1 MGAVHDF
8 FETPG
13 MALASEMAQYK
24 VIPPEGEQTMNASM
38 EQLAQQLEAS
48 GEYRVLRKLT
58 FQETYAPG
66 ERVRVRRGLVL
77 DVETTGL
84 NAQQDVIIELAMI
97 PFDYA
102 PQSGTVVKVYPPICY
117 LQDPGRPIPPE
128 ITTLTGI
135 SDVMVQGQQ
144 IDEALV
150 IGEFA
155 AAALIIAHNA
165 RFDRPFIERRF
176 PSIAG
181 KAWACSLQEIPW
193 RAEGFSATA
202 LEFLLFKRCGL
213 FFGSHRAEADCLAL
227 LHLLATPFA
236 DGRMPLALLLAAA
249 REVESQIWAIG
260 APFEA
265 KDQLKARGYRWSTG
279 DQGRPKAW
287 YCTIPAAQE
296 ADELAWLQAHV
307 YGGQP
312 GQWQIKKRDATTRYV
327 ANADG

>member
-1 MGAVHDF
+1 
-8 FETPG
+8 
-13 MALASEMAQYK
+13 
-24 VIPPEGEQTMNASM
+24 MNASM
-38 EQLAQQLEAS
+38 ERLVEQLEAS

-58 FQETYAPG
+58 FQERYAPH
-66 ERVRVRRGLVL
+66 EHVRVRRGLVL

-84 NAQQDVIIELAMI
+84 DSRQDVVIELAMI
-97 PFDYA
+97 PFDYS
-102 PQSGTVVKVYPPICY
+102 PRSGAVLKVYPPICY

-128 ITTLTGI
+128 ITALTGI
-135 SDVMVQGQQ
+135 SDAMVKGQQ

-150 IGEFA
+150 VAELE

-165 RFDRPFIERRF
+165 SFDRPFIERRF
-176 PSIAG
+176 PAVTG
-181 KAWACSLQEIPW
+181 KAWACSLREIPW
-193 RAEGFSATA
+193 KLEGFSATA

-236 DGRMPLALLLAAA
+236 DGRLPMALLLEAA
-249 REVESQIWAIG
+249 RAVDAQIWAVG

-265 KDQLKARGYRWSTG
+265 KDALKARGYRWSAG

-287 YCTIPAAQE
+287 YRTVSAAQE
-296 ADELAWLQAHV
+296 ADELAWLQAQV

-312 GQWQIKKRDATTRYV
+312 GQWQIKKLDATSRY
-327 ANADG
+327 AAALE